1 MTRKL
6 PDWRSWSPEDA
17 QPFGRVKLIVADLD
31 GTLVRQGASKVWST
45 IAKLRKSLAHPRYD
59 VAFTIATGRTLA
71 GVTDLVA
78 SIGVQAGMPIVLY
91 NGSVVTNVNGSKL
104 LAQKFIPGCIVRNV
118 VSDLMGCNVTVMMYY
133 FSRSTGTL
141 LSSSGNIDTVY
152 GYTVSEASEFEFNG
166 LRVNWCSSLKDVPM
180 CDASAILVH
189 SDSAEALNIAA
200 GHISSYTE
208 LSITSSGG
216 KCIEIRPNGS
226 SKAQGLIAV
235 VKALGIS
242 REDVLALGDNDN
254 DVDMLQWAG
263 IGVCVGD
270 ASPLAVESSDYHC
283 KYEVEEGALEVLR
296 VVRWAR
302 RYFYMPGQST

>member
-1 MTRKL
+1 MTREL

-71 GVTDLVA
+71 GVTALVA
-78 SIGVQAGMPIVLY
+78 SVGVQAGMPIVLY

-104 LAQKFIPGCIVRNV
+104 LEQKFIPGCIVRKV
-118 VSDLMGCNVTVMMYY
+118 VSDLMECDVTVMMYY
-133 FSRSTGTL
+133 FSRSAGTL
-141 LSSSGNIDTVY
+141 LSSSGNVDTVY

-166 LRVNWCSSLKDVPM
+166 LKVNWCSDLTGVPK

-189 SDSAEALNIAA
+189 SENSEALSIADQR
-200 GHISSYTE
+200 ISSYSE
-208 LSITSSGG
+208 LSVTSSGG

-242 REDVLALGDNDN
+242 REEVLAIGDNDN
-254 DVDMLQWAG
+254 DADMLQWAG

-270 ASPLAVESSDYHC
+270 ASKLAVNSSDYHC
-283 KYEVEEGALEVLR
+283 RYEVEQGALEVLR

-302 RYFYMPGQST
+302 RYFYMPRHST